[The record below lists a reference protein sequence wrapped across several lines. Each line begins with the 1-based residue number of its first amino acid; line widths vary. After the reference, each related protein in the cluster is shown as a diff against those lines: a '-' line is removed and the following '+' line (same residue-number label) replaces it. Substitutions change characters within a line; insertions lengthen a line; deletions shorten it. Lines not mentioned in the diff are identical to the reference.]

1 MIYSSR
7 TFVSFVGIRSR
18 DLIAILLISSRIW
31 VSTIQGLDICSA
43 GKLALLPGLQLIV
56 STRVMWAMQLLLL
69 GWPLLVVLCTL
80 DFRSSI
86 LELWVQPFA
95 SLSIFDHK
103 REVQCISASPQLL
116 TRLFFHSASSQS
128 EDLSELLYA
137 MPPQQLIVRAFFIYM
152 RLGHYTWV
160 VHLLIFTFLGL
171 NALCRFD

>member
-18 DLIAILLISSRIW
+18 DLTAILLISSRIW

-43 GKLALLPGLQLIV
+43 GKLALLPGLRLIV

-103 REVQCISASPQLL
+103 QEVQCTSVSPQPLSHL
-116 TRLFFHSASSQS
+116 SFHSASSQF
-128 EDLSELLYA
+128 EDLSKQLCAMLL
-137 MPPQQLIVRAFFIYM
+137 QQLIIRAFSVY
-152 RLGHYTWV
+152 RQLDHYTWV
-160 VHLLIFTFLGL
+160 VHPLIFTFLGL
-171 NALCRFD
+171 SALCRFD